1 MTQAVTKPEPQI
13 PGHILPEA
21 SEEVPLESVFPR
33 FFSFWKQKRFL
44 GKAAMA
50 GLLAGSILAFALPR
64 RYESTTRLMPPD
76 AQSTSGSGMLTAL
89 MAMNSSSQSAP
100 TARTNP
106 DLSLLAGDLL
116 GAKSTGA
123 LFVGILRSQTV
134 EDRLVDRF
142 DLRKVYSAR
151 YQQDARKKLEQRTTI
166 SEDRKSGIISIAVQ
180 DSDPKR
186 ATALA
191 QANVDELNVLVAQLS
206 TSAAHRERL
215 FLEGRLATVK
225 DDLEQ
230 ASQRFSQFSSKNE
243 TIDLKDEARA
253 ILQNSATIEGQL
265 IAAQSELQGLK
276 AIYSDENVRV
286 RATQAR
292 ITELRRQLAKLGG
305 RKDVDQE
312 QVATDPND
320 SSLPTIRNLPLLG
333 ASYTDLYRRMQ
344 LEEVV
349 FQALTEQYELVKV
362 QEAKETPSVKVLDA
376 PNIPERRSFP
386 PRLLIILVFGLM
398 GLIGGAFYLHAE
410 ERWGKLEAN
419 DPGKVFVGEVV
430 QAVNARMPWTTP
442 NGSRFHQAAHR
453 IWVKVVLHER
463 EKREDEE
470 Q

>member
-1 MTQAVTKPEPQI
+1 
-13 PGHILPEA
+13 
-21 SEEVPLESVFPR
+21 
-33 FFSFWKQKRFL
+33 
-44 GKAAMA
+44 
-50 GLLAGSILAFALPR
+50 
-64 RYESTTRLMPPD
+64 
-76 AQSTSGSGMLTAL
+76 MLTAL

-116 GAKSTGA
+116 GTKSTGA

-142 DLRKVYSAR
+142 NLRQVYSVR
-151 YQQDARKKLEQRTTI
+151 YQQDARKQLEQKTII
-166 SEDRKSGIISIAVQ
+166 SEDRKSGIISITVR
-180 DSDPKR
+180 DSDPMR
-186 ATALA
+186 AAALA
-191 QANVDELNVLVAQLS
+191 RANVEELDVLVAQLS
-206 TSAAHRERL
+206 TSAARRERV
-215 FLEGRLATVK
+215 FLEERLATVK
-225 DDLEQ
+225 NDLEK
-230 ASQRFSQFSSKNE
+230 ASQTFSQFSSRNK
-243 TIDLKDEARA
+243 TIDLKDEAKA

-292 ITELRRQLAKLGG
+292 ITELRQQLAKMGG
-305 RKDVDQE
+305 RKDLDHE
-312 QVATDPND
+312 QVETEPND

-333 ASYTDLYRRMQ
+333 ASYTDLYRRVQ

-349 FQALTEQYELVKV
+349 FQALTQQYELVKV
-362 QEAKETPSVKVLDA
+362 QEAKETPSVKVLDP

-386 PRLLIILVFGLM
+386 PRLLIIFVFGLV
-398 GLIGGAFYLHAE
+398 GSIGGAFYLHAK

-430 QAVNARMPWTTP
+430 QAVNASMPWTTP

-453 IWVKVVLHER
+453 VWVKIVPREH
-463 EKREDEE
+463 EKRKDEE